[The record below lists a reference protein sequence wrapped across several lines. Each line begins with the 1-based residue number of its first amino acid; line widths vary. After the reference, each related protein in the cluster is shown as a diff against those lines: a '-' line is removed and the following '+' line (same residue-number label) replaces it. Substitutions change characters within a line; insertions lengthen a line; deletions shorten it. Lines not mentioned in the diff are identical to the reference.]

1 MIAFDVGQTPPAY
14 FARLKADLAAAEFPP
29 LKIILGPEPV
39 DQFDAGLP
47 VLGGDN
53 SEELFASAEPAGRA
67 GALTLFRQGNWLVG
81 GATVFTDGLGLEAVA
96 QELYTDIFQA
106 TPGLHLARI
115 WQYVPAINAAGP
127 GGLENYRLFC
137 RARSLAFERQ
147 YGAGFKQLLPAASA
161 VGAKLNALT
170 VIFAASPAVPR
181 HVENPLQVSAYDYP
195 EEYGPR
201 APSFARATVV
211 PGTTGNTVF
220 ISGTAAIRGHAT
232 IAPHQLQPQLDCTL
246 GNLAEISQACGLGA
260 QLDRDGRSTR
270 HFKIY
275 LRHAADQP
283 AVARV
288 LEEKLLTPSDRV
300 SYLQADICREALLV
314 EIEATLFGV

>member
-1 MIAFDVGQTPPAY
+1 M
-14 FARLKADLAAAEFPP
+14 KAEIAAEFPP
-29 LKIILGPEPV
+29 LKIVLSPEPV

-47 VLGGDN
+47 VLGGDKV
-53 SEELFASAEPAGRA
+53 EELFQPADPAGRA
-67 GALTLFRQGNWLVG
+67 GALTLFRKDDWLLG
-81 GATVFTDGLGLEAVA
+81 AATVFTDALGLEAVA

-106 TPGLHLARI
+106 TQGLQLARI
-115 WQYVPAINAAGP
+115 WQYVPAINAPGP

-147 YGAGFKQLLPAASA
+147 YGKGFKQLLPAASA
-161 VGAKLNALT
+161 VGAKRSALT
-170 VIFAASPAVPR
+170 VIFAASPTAPR
-181 HVENPLQVSAYDYP
+181 HVENTLQVSAYDYP

-211 PGTTGNTVF
+211 PGTTGKTVF

-246 GNLAEISQACGLGA
+246 ENLAEISQACGLGPK
-260 QLDRDGRSTR
+260 LDRGGRSAR
-270 HFKIY
+270 HFKVY
-275 LRHAADQP
+275 VRHAADQP
-283 AVARV
+283 TVARV
-288 LEEKLLTPSDRV
+288 LEEKLLVNTDRV
-300 SYLQADICREALLV
+300 SYVQSDICREALLV